1 MNIAII
7 SSAHPE
13 LPNFLGPTLDV
24 LIAQLKTIPNIKILT
39 GGSLGIPGE
48 IVKKANKAGIHTVAY
63 SPDED
68 KEKHHKRHDNLR
80 LHHFN
85 EVKHFPGFTMR
96 SLEMIKDADCVIAL
110 MGAWALSLKSPSRLK
125 KGREWALSQEQE
137 VSLIILKISAYSLK
151 KIFRRTYSFLMIQ
164 KKWSSGLPVNNVRF
178 Y

>member
-110 MGAWALSLKSPSRLK
+110 NGRMGTLSEITIALEEGKRVGIITGTGGIADHFEDISVFTQKDF
-125 KGREWALSQEQE
+125 SQNLFFSDDPKE
-137 VSLIILKISAYSLK
+137 VV
-151 KIFRRTYSFLMIQ
+151 
-164 KKWSSGLPVNNVRF
+164 KWVTGKQR
-178 Y
+178 